1 VIGDAVTSP
10 ILGQVLAAAWRAAV
24 AAVAAGADRGNARAA
39 LQTLRL
45 RVQKSLTDPSTSSSL
60 R

>member
-1 VIGDAVTSP
+1 
-10 ILGQVLAAAWRAAV
+10 VLAAAWRAAV
-24 AAVAAGADRGNARAA
+24 AAVAAGADRGHARAA

-60 R
+60 Q